1 MEYAPVTK
9 EFGASSCFWVA
20 GQYKDHGCRYE
31 LLGKCIRDSKEK
43 GKICASA
50 GRGRKTKYNSTWKRP
65 PAPFTSLSPF
75 QNGKILTNEILSPQE
90 FLKIYAILGRDGTA
104 PRVQAAAAF
113 QSLLPAGE

>member
-50 GRGRKTKYNSTWKRP
+50 GRGRKPKYNSPENRTHG
-65 PAPFTSLSPF
+65 
-75 QNGKILTNEILSPQE
+75 NGRRL
-90 FLKIYAILGRDGTA
+90 R
-104 PRVQAAAAF
+104 
-113 QSLLPAGE
+113 SLLYPPFKTRRF